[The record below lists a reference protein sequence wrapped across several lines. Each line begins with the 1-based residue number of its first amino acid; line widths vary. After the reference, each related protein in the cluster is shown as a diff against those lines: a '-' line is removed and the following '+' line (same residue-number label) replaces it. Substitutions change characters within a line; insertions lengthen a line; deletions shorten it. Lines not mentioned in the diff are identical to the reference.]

1 MAAVEKYTL
10 RELENLIKKGGKY
23 HLFKPFI
30 YNGQTLYNTEKILTE
45 KDMLRLDGKI
55 FGPIEVIPAVEHNT
69 DDKVRNAIIENCIK
83 ILKSSALFN
92 IDDTHHIDF
101 NKRKECEKL
110 LDAII
115 SGNPHLAKKLLE
127 IYQHSKKLFIHS
139 VNVGI
144 ISTVVDLGLQDKRKT
159 HNALRSEELLT
170 GSLLHD
176 IGFLRLPKTMVEKKR
191 IEYNDEE
198 KRLYK
203 TYPVEGIDIIKD
215 LGTHIRS
222 KALVIIEQHQERLT
236 GTGFPEALKGNKIDE
251 LALITGL
258 ADEFDLIMSHE
269 TASPKPIADIMSK
282 ISRMQ
287 HSFGSDIVD
296 SFYTWF
302 RYLK

>member
-10 RELENLIKKGGKY
+10 RELENLIKNGGKY

-45 KDMLRLDGKI
+45 KDILRLDGKI
-55 FGPIEVIPAVEHNT
+55 YGPIEVIPAVEHNT
-69 DDKVRNAIIENCIK
+69 DDKVRNAIVENCIK
-83 ILKSSALFN
+83 ILKTSSLFK
-92 IDDTHHIDF
+92 IDETHHLDF

-115 SGNPHLAKKLLE
+115 SGNPHVAKKLLE

-144 ISTVVDLGLQDKRKT
+144 ISTVIDIGLQEKRKT

-176 IGFLRLPKTMVEKKR
+176 IGFLKLPKIMVDKKR
-191 IEYNDEE
+191 MEFDDDE
-198 KRLYK
+198 KNLYR
-203 TYPVEGIDIIKD
+203 TYTVEGVKILGE

-222 KALVIIEQHQERLT
+222 KSLVIVEQHQERLH
-236 GTGFPEALKGNKIDE
+236 GSGFPEGLKGNKIDE
-251 LALITGL
+251 LALVTAL
-258 ADEFDLIMSHE
+258 ADEFDLMMSGE
-269 TASPKPIADIMSK
+269 VINKKPVADIMSK
-282 ISRMQ
+282 ISRSQ
-287 HSFGSDIVD
+287 SFFGSDIVD

>member
-10 RELENLIKKGGKY
+10 RELEKLIKNGGKF

-30 YNGQTLYNTEKILTE
+30 YNGQTLYNTEKILNE
-45 KDMLRLDGKI
+45 KDILRLDGKI
-55 FGPIEVIPAVEHNT
+55 YGPIEVVPAVEHNT
-69 DDKVRNAIIENCIK
+69 DDKVRSAIVENCIK
-83 ILKSSALFN
+83 ILKTSTLFN
-92 IDDTHHIDF
+92 VDETHHLDF

-144 ISTVVDLGLQDKRKT
+144 ISIVTDLGLQEKRKS

-176 IGFLRLPKTMVEKKR
+176 IGFLKLPKSLVEKKR
-191 IEYNDEE
+191 IDYGEEE
-198 KRLYK
+198 KKIFR
-203 TYPVEGIDIIKD
+203 TYITEGCEIIKG
-215 LGTHIRS
+215 LGTNIRS
-222 KALVIIEQHQERLT
+222 KSLIIIGQHQERLT
-236 GTGFPEALKGNKIDE
+236 GTGFPESLKSGKIDE

-258 ADEFDLIMSHE
+258 ADEFDLIASHE
-269 TASPKPIADIMSK
+269 TASPKPISDIMSK
-282 ISRMQ
+282 FSRSQ
-287 HSFGSDIVD
+287 NLFGSEIVD
-296 SFYTWF
+296 SFYTNF

>member
-1 MAAVEKYTL
+1 MAAVEKYSL
-10 RELENLIKKGGKY
+10 RELENLIKNGGKY

-45 KDMLRLDGKI
+45 KDILRLDGKI
-55 FGPIEVIPAVEHNT
+55 YGPIEVIPAVEHNT
-69 DDKVRNAIIENCIK
+69 DEKVRNAIVDNCIK
-83 ILKSSALFN
+83 ILKTSTLFS
-92 IDDTHHIDF
+92 IDETHHLDF

-127 IYQHSKKLFIHS
+127 LYQHSKKLFIHS

-144 ISTVVDLGLQDKRKT
+144 ISVVVDLGLQEKRKT

-176 IGFLRLPKTMVEKKR
+176 IGFLKLPKTMVEKKR
-191 IEYNDEE
+191 MEYDDDE
-198 KRLYK
+198 KKLYR
-203 TYPVEGIDIIKD
+203 TYTEEGMMMIKD
-215 LGTHIRS
+215 LGTHIRT
-222 KALVIIEQHQERLT
+222 KALVIIQQHQERLA
-236 GTGFPEALKGNKIDE
+236 GNGFPEELKGNKIDE

-269 TASPKPIADIMSK
+269 TANPKPIPDIMSK